1 MRNVFIT
8 GLAVVLGTVMTLNL
22 SSCGGDS
29 STSAEDNNSQN
40 QESTET
46 GNNSSPNINSDKND
60 SSTNTTKM
68 NSSSSRNSS
77 SNESTNSGS
86 QSSTSVKVET
96 AKGASFVDERDG
108 RTYKTVQIGI
118 QVWMAENMKLDVSD
132 GFCYG
137 DVKAN
142 CEKYGTFYNSN
153 TALRVCP
160 EGWRLPTANDW
171 KILAGNIG
179 TEKSDKYGGGTFVY
193 NNDDAISK
201 IRSKDGWKNSNGT
214 NALGFSAYPA
224 GYFNGTQYSGLGEK
238 AYFMGK
244 HTASEDDAW
253 AYVSEKEIYVTGG
266 KVTSAAMPVR
276 CMQEIPCDEKN
287 AGEVKGTVIC
297 RNGKWNEGSEIE
309 IATNFKK
316 CNKSNEGEVLN
327 GYVCHTLIDGS
338 WKWLEPSELEIAV
351 DFKPC
356 TADNEG
362 EYRNGYICENYG
374 DLRMRW
380 HKATDAEIAVGFKV
394 CNKENVGEIINGYTC
409 SPCTTFALG
418 VCSYAY
424 NSVRG
429 WLSVDSVVV
438 NAQLDQA
445 HKIYQHFYYSATD
458 MSIDYVAY
466 IYGCKST
473 CTWDEAMKSCPEGWH
488 IPKNDTDEGNM
499 TMSFNSG
506 MNDYWKSTELDAD
519 SAYYSFGT
527 DAKSKKHWGYCF
539 KD

>member
-1 MRNVFIT
+1 MLFFWLHLGKISNGVKMRNVFIT
-8 GLAVVLGTVMTLNL
+8 GLAVVLGTAMTLNL

-316 CNKSNEGEVLN
+316 CDETNKGDVLN
-327 GYVCHTLIDGS
+327 GYICAFS
-338 WKWLEPSELEIAV
+338 WYDTYPKWRELTVADIAVNYKLCTEENEYEIVNNYICRPFVGRSLYNWALPSELE
-351 DFKPC
+351 K
-356 TADNEG
+356 
-362 EYRNGYICENYG
+362 
-374 DLRMRW
+374 
-380 HKATDAEIAVGFKV
+380 
-394 CNKENVGEIINGYTC
+394 
-409 SPCTTFALG
+409 
-418 VCSYAY
+418 
-424 NSVRG
+424 
-429 WLSVDSVVV
+429 
-438 NAQLDQA
+438 
-445 HKIYQHFYYSATD
+445 
-458 MSIDYVAY
+458 
-466 IYGCKST
+466 
-473 CTWDEAMKSCPEGWH
+473 
-488 IPKNDTDEGNM
+488 
-499 TMSFNSG
+499 
-506 MNDYWKSTELDAD
+506 ELDKYCTPLNENEIVDNYKCSCIAG
-519 SAYYSFGT
+519 GT
-527 DAKSKKHWGYCF
+527 RNCEWKN